1 MSFDF
6 LAIVFV
12 FGLLVLIHELGHFLA
27 AKMMGVRVERFSVGF
42 PPRLFG
48 KKIGDT
54 DYCISAIPLGGYVKM
69 SGMIDESLDDQL
81 SGEDHEFSS
90 KPVWK
95 RIVIITAGVVM
106 NFFLAVLILTVVNY
120 SNGEIVYP
128 STEIGHVGQNGIE
141 KKIGFEIGDR
151 ILSIAGKQVSSWN
164 EVEKQLIE
172 NLGGEID
179 FTVLRGTEQVNLL
192 YKKEWFSEKNSELI
206 DIRWMP
212 SSKVGNVIGNSPAD
226 KSGLKKGDEIRQIN
240 GQVVNN
246 WADMTKV
253 IRKFPEKLITI
264 DYLRDGRTYSVELT
278 PDKYEE
284 TDSLGNAIA
293 IGKIGVEVYYDRF
306 DIGLFRAVSNGFRGT
321 IALIKLNM
329 KGLWWVISGTKSAS
343 DVIGG
348 PIMIAKMAQDAVAV
362 GWERLWYLIAA
373 LSAVLAFFNI
383 LPIPALDGG
392 HLVFLIVEGIIGK
405 PVPIRIKILVQQIGM
420 AILLTLIVFIIYI
433 DIRRLLF

>member
-1 MSFDF
+1 MNFDF

-12 FGLLVLIHELGHFLA
+12 FGLLVLIHELGHFVA
-27 AKMMGVRVERFSVGF
+27 AKLMGVRVERFSIGF

-48 KKIGDT
+48 KKVGDT

-69 SGMIDESLDDQL
+69 SGMIDESLDDKL
-81 SGEDHEFSS
+81 SGEEYEFSS

-95 RIVIITAGVVM
+95 RMVIIVAGVVM
-106 NFFLAVLILTVVNY
+106 NFFLAILILTIVNY
-120 SNGEIVYP
+120 TNGEIVYP
-128 STEIGHVGQNGIE
+128 STEIGQVGQNGIE
-141 KKIGFEIGDR
+141 QKIGFEVGDK
-151 ILSIAGKQVSSWN
+151 ILSIEGNKVSSWN
-164 EVEKQLIE
+164 EVEKQLVE
-172 NLGGEID
+172 NLGGDIT
-179 FTVLRGTEQVNLL
+179 FTVLRGNEKVHLL

-212 SSKVGNVIGNSPAD
+212 SSKVGNVLADSPAD
-226 KSGLKKGDEIRQIN
+226 KAGLKKGDRISQIN
-240 GQVVNN
+240 GQKVNN
-246 WADMTKV
+246 WTEMTNI
-253 IRKFPEKLITI
+253 IRKNPETVMTI
-264 DYLRDGRTYSVELT
+264 EYLRDGSTYSVEII
-278 PDKYEE
+278 PDRYEE
-284 TDSLGNAIA
+284 TDSLGNIQA
-293 IGKIGVEVYYDRF
+293 IGKIGVEVYYDRY
-306 DIGLFRAVSNGFRGT
+306 DIDIFRAISNGFKGT
-321 IALIKLNM
+321 FALIELNM

-348 PIMIAKMAQDAVAV
+348 PIMIAKMAQDAVAI

-405 PVPIRIKILVQQIGM
+405 PVSIRTKILIQQIGM
-420 AILLTLIVFIIYI
+420 AILLTLIVFILYI